1 MVMTFQKDLSLDV
14 RKTINKRMWKY
25 YFCLIYILYFYTYA
39 FYYLTSYRDD
49 LAGNETHQYKNTCFI
64 ILNYES
70 TP

>member
-25 YFCLIYILYFYTYA
+25 YFCLIYILYFYTYT
-39 FYYLTSYRDD
+39 FYYLTFRGD